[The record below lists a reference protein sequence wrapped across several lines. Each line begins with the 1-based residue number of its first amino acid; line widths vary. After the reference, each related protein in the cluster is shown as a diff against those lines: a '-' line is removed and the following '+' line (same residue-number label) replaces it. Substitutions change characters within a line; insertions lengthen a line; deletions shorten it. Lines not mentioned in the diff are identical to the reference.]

1 MAEDGRRRNLGRG
14 LDALLG
20 ETRGGSAGDLTPAH
34 GVLTLPIEQVYP
46 GRSQPRTIF
55 AQTEIDELADSIRQ
69 LGILQPLI
77 VRPHPTR
84 TGSYEIIAGERRWR
98 AAQQARLHEVPALV
112 RELSDGEALEIAL
125 VENLQ
130 RENLSPIEEAE
141 AYRRLM
147 DEFSHTQEALAKI
160 VGKSRSH
167 VANMLR
173 LLQLPANAKEMLMD
187 GRLTAGHA
195 RALLGA
201 SNPVALAET
210 IVKRGLNV
218 RQAEK
223 QARGGKDAR
232 PKTGASPS
240 SGSRETPQ
248 NEKDTNTKALE
259 NEITAIL
266 GLRVN
271 IEFEDPGGRVNISYN
286 SLEQLDFLLHRLTLG
301 EHGSP
306 GRHPHPPTQRER
318 DEAGRPGVER
328 RAMPRTVDDAIR
340 QLDEGAGWDE
350 TEPFE
355 FDNPSLEDD
364 LDKLI
369 ADTKLDDPFKK

>member
-1 MAEDGRRRNLGRG
+1 
-14 LDALLG
+14 
-20 ETRGGSAGDLTPAH
+20 
-34 GVLTLPIEQVYP
+34 
-46 GRSQPRTIF
+46 
-55 AQTEIDELADSIRQ
+55 
-69 LGILQPLI
+69 
-77 VRPHPTR
+77 
-84 TGSYEIIAGERRWR
+84 
-98 AAQQARLHEVPALV
+98 
-112 RELSDGEALEIAL
+112 
-125 VENLQ
+125 
-130 RENLSPIEEAE
+130 
-141 AYRRLM
+141 
-147 DEFSHTQEALAKI
+147 
-160 VGKSRSH
+160 
-167 VANMLR
+167 
-173 LLQLPANAKEMLMD
+173 
-187 GRLTAGHA
+187 
-195 RALLGA
+195 LGA
-201 SNPVALAET
+201 SNPAALAEA

-232 PKTGASPS
+232 PKAGGSSSS

-248 NEKDTNTKALE
+248 SAKDSNTKALE

-286 SLEQLDFLLHRLTLG
+286 SLEQLDYLLHRLTLG

-306 GRHPHPPTQRER
+306 GRHPHPPSQRER
-318 DEAGRPGVER
+318 DEHAFTER
-328 RAMPRTVDDAIR
+328 RAMPRSVDDAIR

-369 ADTKLDDPFKK
+369 ADTKIDDFKP